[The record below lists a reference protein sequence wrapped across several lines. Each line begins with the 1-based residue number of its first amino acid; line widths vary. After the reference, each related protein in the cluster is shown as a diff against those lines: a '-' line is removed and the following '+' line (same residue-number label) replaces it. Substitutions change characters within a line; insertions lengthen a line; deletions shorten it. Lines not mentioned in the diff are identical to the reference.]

1 MGTNVKACYLGLWK
15 HFYHHIQIFEAKN
28 GDSENVNN
36 YKSETKTIKAFCSRQ

>member
-28 GDSENVNN
+28 GDSENVNTIHWDQN
-36 YKSETKTIKAFCSRQ
+36 Y